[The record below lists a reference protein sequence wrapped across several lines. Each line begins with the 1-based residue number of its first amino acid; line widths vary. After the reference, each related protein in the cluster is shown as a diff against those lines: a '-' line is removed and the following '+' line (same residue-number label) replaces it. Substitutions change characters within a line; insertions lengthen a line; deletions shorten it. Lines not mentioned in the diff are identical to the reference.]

1 MTVAA
6 TRTADC
12 PAPAVADP
20 SAESAVPGRLLAAV
34 AVPEPIE
41 RPVTVFTAA
50 VVETD
55 GLLARIAV
63 QLNPYDVRELRLCL
77 DEGSLR
83 VVVEGEGFDADRV
96 AARLDKIIGVLDV
109 SYG

>member
-1 MTVAA
+1 MTVVAI
-6 TRTADC
+6 RTPNC
-12 PAPAVADP
+12 PAVAGSSDEVAP
-20 SAESAVPGRLLAAV
+20 PERLLAAV
-34 AVPEPIE
+34 AVPEPAE

-83 VVVEGEGFDADRV
+83 VVVEGKGFDADRV